1 MEALNGLFRQA
12 DLNGMF
18 SPLRAPSIKFRLSLY
33 VNDLVIFLVLEKK
46 DIRLA
51 RAILEFFASAFGL
64 HTNLSKC
71 QFSPIKCIDDHIAR
85 VTHWFPCQLVRFPCR
100 YLGIPLLIY
109 KLKKGDLIP
118 LVDAVADRLP
128 VWKSKFKSKVGRIML
143 TKVTLTTIPIHVS
156 IAVEVSPWIYKEIN
170 KI

>member
-1 MEALNGLFRQA
+1 
-12 DLNGMF
+12 
-18 SPLRAPSIKFRLSLY
+18 LSLY
-33 VNDLVIFLVLEKK
+33 VDDLVIFLVLEKK

-71 QFSPIKCIDDHIAR
+71 QFSPIKCTDDHIAR
-85 VTHWFPCQLVRFPCR
+85 VTHWFPCQLVHFPCR

-128 VWKSKFKSKVGRIML
+128 VWKSKFMSKVGRTML
-143 TKVTLTTIPIHVS
+143 TKVTLTAIPIHVS

-170 KI
+170 KIRRACV